1 MSHDPPGDNY
11 ELYIDCCHLS
21 DVVCWRSSNFKKKIQ
36 HFKLLH
42 VIWRGKSAVFILMLA
57 FHKLIEG
64 RESSFSEL
72 RTSLNFLSVLNH
84 LASGLPVY
92 HVILLPTPTKC
103 WRLWWHRVN
112 FFAVLSFFVIV
123 LSIWNHLCTGLSSRH
138 LYAVCMPCNLYWT
151 SFSILSCLCYCLA
164 KFANKVSWEN
174 I

>member
-1 MSHDPPGDNY
+1 MLPCWWYYTMLCCIFENFSTTKAWSAPTFPTKKGFMIPRGWNLLPAVIPCLFLWRQMSHDPPGDDY
-11 ELYIDCCHLS
+11 QLYIDCCHLS
-21 DVVCWRSSNFKKKIQ
+21 DEVCWRSSNFKKKIQ
-36 HFKLLH
+36 HFKWLH

-103 WRLWWHRVN
+103 WKLWWHRVN
-112 FFAVLSFFVIV
+112 F
-123 LSIWNHLCTGLSSRH
+123 
-138 LYAVCMPCNLYWT
+138 
-151 SFSILSCLCYCLA
+151 
-164 KFANKVSWEN
+164 
-174 I
+174 